1 MNVSDKLSK
10 VSDSYTV
17 NMYDN
22 GFMVEISGRNEDND
36 WATAKIL
43 CNDLNSV
50 VEVVKEI
57 ATMTRDN

>member
-1 MNVSDKLSK
+1 MKVSNKLSK

-22 GFMVEISGRNEDND
+22 GFMVEISGRNEEND

-43 CNDLNSV
+43 CGDLSDV
-50 VEVVKEI
+50 LELVKEI
-57 ATMTRDN
+57 ADMPRDN